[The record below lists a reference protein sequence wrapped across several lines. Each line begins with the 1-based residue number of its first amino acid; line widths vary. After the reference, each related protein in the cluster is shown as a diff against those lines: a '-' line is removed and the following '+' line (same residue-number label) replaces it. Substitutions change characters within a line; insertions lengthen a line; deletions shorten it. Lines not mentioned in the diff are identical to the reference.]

1 MPSRGQANP
10 RRGISVSS
18 RWGWGPSA
26 SGKKLAALFLMCA
39 VDLAA
44 QTTTRKPAPQ
54 TRKPAPPPPVQL
66 TKAVPEM
73 KCSTVLGV
81 GVTTEREFCD
91 ILSGR
96 TPLEGLIITLPPHS
110 GDLTLMFDLHNRHT
124 YSDELMKA
132 KRGYARYTA
141 VIGALA
147 MDNTLIQRAAIQT
160 EFRAAADLFDR
171 IGGGAGPGGFRAV
184 APAGVEHIRLAI
196 PEAENEISL
205 LGEKVTIDGVD
216 GSATYS
222 SPGRPIA
229 VVSNVTI
236 EYRPAPPPK
245 PTPAAKPAPA
255 GKQPPPKQPPAK
267 K

>member
-1 MPSRGQANP
+1 M
-10 RRGISVSS
+10 
-18 RWGWGPSA
+18 
-26 SGKKLAALFLMCA
+26 LAALLVIA
-39 VDLAA
+39 SVDLGA
-44 QTTTRKPAPQ
+44 QTTTGKPAPQ
-54 TRKPAPPPPVQL
+54 TGKPAPQTGKPAPQTGKPAPAPPPVPP
-66 TKAVPEM
+66 TTAVPEM
-73 KCSTVLGV
+73 KCPSVLGV
-81 GVTTEREFCD
+81 GVGTKREFCD

-96 TPLEGLIITLPPHS
+96 TPLEGLIITLPPHR
-110 GDLTLMFDLHNRHT
+110 GDLTLIFDLHNRHT

-147 MDNTLIQRAAIQT
+147 MDNTLIRRAAIQN
-160 EFRAAADLFDR
+160 EFRVAADLFDR
-171 IGGGAGPGGFRAV
+171 ISGGAGPGGVKAV
-184 APAGVEHIRLAI
+184 APTGVEHIRLPI

-205 LGEKVTIDGVD
+205 LGEKVTVDRVD

-245 PTPAAKPAPA
+245 PPPAKQPPP
-255 GKQPPPKQPPAK
+255 KQPPPKQPPAK